1 MSREVVPRREALG
14 RNRGFRVPFA
24 GETTGWPADTLSV
37 TIHKNPTKFS
47 LTVFFFSLQI
57 LSESTIMDTTMC
69 VMWGLAALLST
80 KRPVSRMV

>member
-1 MSREVVPRREALG
+1 MPERAI
-14 RNRGFRVPFA
+14 
-24 GETTGWPADTLSV
+24 V
-37 TIHKNPTKFS
+37 TIYKNPTKFS

-69 VMWGLAALLST
+69 VMWGLAALLSA

>member
-1 MSREVVPRREALG
+1 MSREVGPRREALG

-24 GETTGWPADTLSV
+24 GKLPDGLPIRFPSQST
-37 TIHKNPTKFS
+37 KNPTKFS
-47 LTVFFFSLQI
+47 LAVFFFSLQI

>member
-1 MSREVVPRREALG
+1 MSRFEFVIVFLVLPRLPL
-14 RNRGFRVPFA
+14 RGSWRGAPERA
-24 GETTGWPADTLSV
+24 IV

-47 LTVFFFSLQI
+47 LAVFFFSLQI

>member
-1 MSREVVPRREALG
+1 MSREVGPIC
-14 RNRGFRVPFA
+14 
-24 GETTGWPADTLSV
+24 GETTGRPADTLSV